1 MKKIFLATV
10 ATFAF
15 ALISNADPGG
25 VAILDID
32 EVARQLGVE
41 EKVRVDLLSMQDSLN
56 AELQKTQSNLQ
67 NQMAGVEQAAGQN
80 PSEEQRRQILATNQQ
95 LNSEFN
101 RLKTEAQQQL
111 ANERVRLINEFRIR
125 LEPIALDAAR
135 AKGLLVVLMKVTPPV
150 FAYDPSVDIT
160 GETAK
165 LAIEAGMKVGAPV
178 APAVTVAPVVTTP
191 PVVTATPPAA
201 PSAPGKGK
209 AKADS
214 KGKGKE

>member
-1 MKKIFLATV
+1 MKKLFLATL

-15 ALISNADPGG
+15 ALIANADSGG

-41 EKVRVDLLSMQDSLN
+41 EKVRVELLTMQNTLN

-80 PSEEQRRQILATNQQ
+80 PTEEQRRQILATNQQ

-101 RLKTEAQQQL
+101 RLKAQAQQTL
-111 ANERVRLINEFRIR
+111 ANERVRLINEFRIK

-135 AKGLLVVLMKVTPPV
+135 AKDLHVVMMKVTPPV

-160 GETAK
+160 ADTAK
-165 LAIEAGMKVGAPV
+165 LAKEAGMQVQMQAPAAPAPAAAPV
-178 APAVTVAPVVTTP
+178 AT
-191 PVVTATPPAA
+191 PAA
-201 PSAPGKGK
+201 DDKGKGK
-209 AKADS
+209 ADA

>member
-1 MKKIFLATV
+1 MKKLFLATL

-15 ALISNADPGG
+15 GLIANAQSGG

-41 EKVRVDLLSMQDSLN
+41 EKVRVDLLTMQNTLN
-56 AELQKTQSNLQ
+56 GELQKTQSNLQ

-80 PSEEQRRQILATNQQ
+80 PTEEQRRQILATNQQ

-101 RLKTEAQQQL
+101 RLKSQAQQTL
-111 ANERVRLINEFRIR
+111 ANERVRLINEFRIK

-135 AKGLLVVLMKVTPPV
+135 AKGLDVVMMKVTPPV
-150 FAYDPSVDIT
+150 FAYAPSVDIT
-160 GETAK
+160 SDTAK
-165 LAIEAGMKVGAPV
+165 LAMEAGMKVEA
-178 APAVTVAPVVTTP
+178 
-191 PVVTATPPAA
+191 PAA
-201 PSAPGKGK
+201 PAAAPAATPVATPTTGEKGKGK
-209 AKADS
+209 AAA

>member
-1 MKKIFLATV
+1 MKKLFLATL

-15 ALISNADPGG
+15 ALITNADSGG

-41 EKVRVDLLSMQDSLN
+41 EKVRVDLLTMQNTLN
-56 AELQKTQSNLQ
+56 GELQKTQSNLQ

-80 PSEEQRRQILATNQQ
+80 PTEEQRRQILATNQQ

-101 RLKTEAQQQL
+101 RLKTQAQQTL
-111 ANERVRLINEFRIR
+111 ANERVRLINEFRIK

-135 AKGLLVVLMKVTPPV
+135 AKNLHVVMMKVTPPV

-160 GETAK
+160 ADTAK
-165 LAIEAGMKVGAPV
+165 LAMEAGMKVV
-178 APAVTVAPVVTTP
+178 APAAPAAVP
-191 PVVTATPPAA
+191 AATPA
-201 PSAPGKGK
+201 G
-209 AKADS
+209 DS
-214 KGKGKE
+214 KGKGKGKE